1 MTKLQ
6 SFLEQTAD
14 RFAAAGIVSAQVDA
28 ELLLSFHLGLS
39 RGELLSKA
47 FMGEEV
53 ELDQKLEEIILRRV
67 QREPL
72 QHITGQAFFRGLKL
86 EVGPGVFIPRPETE
100 GVVQIGLDF
109 LAGTM
114 SKKVLDIGTG
124 SGAIAISIAKESD
137 AIVQAVEL
145 SAKAAEFT
153 SRNIASNQAAVE
165 LFVSDFRDLQ
175 LQFSSYDLV
184 ISNPPYIPQDAIP
197 IDPEVRDFDPELA
210 LYSGPDGLDAIRE
223 IIESALLLLR
233 PGGMLVLE
241 HADGQSDQI
250 CELLLGDWQ
259 QVRVHPDP
267 TGRLRSV
274 SAIR

>member
-6 SFLEQTAD
+6 SFLEQTED

-53 ELDQKLEEIILRRV
+53 ELGQKLEEMILRRV

-153 SRNIASNQAAVE
+153 ARNIASNQAAVE

-241 HADGQSDQI
+241 HAEGQSDQI

>member
-6 SFLEQTAD
+6 GLLEQTAS
-14 RFAAAGIVSAQVDA
+14 RFAAVGIVSSQVDA
-28 ELLLSFHLGLS
+28 ELILSFYLGIS

-47 FMGEEV
+47 FMGEV
-53 ELDQKLEEIILRRV
+53 ISADSGLEAMISRRE

-72 QHITGQAFFRGLKL
+72 QHITRQAFFRGLVL
-86 EVGPGVFIPRPETE
+86 EVGPGVFVPRPETE
-100 GVVQIGLDF
+100 AVVQIGLDF
-109 LAGTM
+109 LAATG

-124 SGAIAISIAKESD
+124 SGAIAIALATESD
-137 AIVQAVEL
+137 AVVQAVEL
-145 SAKAAEFT
+145 SPSAAEYA
-153 SRNIASNQAAVE
+153 SRNIALNRAAVE

-175 LQFSSYDLV
+175 LGFASYDLV

-197 IDPEVRDFDPELA
+197 IDPEVRNFDPQLA
-210 LYSGPDGLDAIRE
+210 LYSGVDGLDLIRE
-223 IIESALLLLR
+223 IIEGASLLLR

-259 QVRVHPDP
+259 QVKVHPDP

>member
-53 ELDQKLEEIILRRV
+53 ELGQKLEELILRRV

-109 LAGTM
+109 LAGTK
-114 SKKVLDIGTG
+114 SKKALDIGTG

-153 SRNIASNQAAVE
+153 ARNIASNQAAVE

-210 LYSGPDGLDAIRE
+210 LYSGADGLDAIRE

-241 HADGQSDQI
+241 HAEGQSDQI

>member
-6 SFLEQTAD
+6 GFLEQTAN
-14 RFAAAGIVSAQVDA
+14 RFAVAGIVSAQVDA
-28 ELLLSFHLGLS
+28 ELILAFHLGVS

-47 FMGEEV
+47 FIGD
-53 ELDQKLEEIILRRV
+53 ELAPDPELETMIARRE

-72 QHITGQAFFRGLKL
+72 QHITRQAFFRGLEL

-100 GVVQIGLDF
+100 AVVQIGLNF
-109 LAGTM
+109 LAG
-114 SKKVLDIGTG
+114 KEGQRVLDIGTG
-124 SGAIAISIAKESD
+124 SGAIAISIATES
-137 AIVQAVEL
+137 AALVQAIEI
-145 SAKAAEFT
+145 SPSAAEFT
-153 SRNIASNQAAVE
+153 ARNISSNRAEVE
-165 LFVSDFRDLQ
+165 LFVADFRGLQ
-175 LQFSSYDLV
+175 LEFSSYDLV
-184 ISNPPYIPQDAIP
+184 ISNPPYIPLGAVP
-197 IDPEVRDFDPELA
+197 VDPEVRDYDPDIA
-210 LYSGPDGLDAIRE
+210 LYSGEDGLDIIRE
-223 IIESALLLLR
+223 IIESALLLLK

-259 QVRVHPDP
+259 EVRVHPDP

>member
-53 ELDQKLEEIILRRV
+53 ELGQKLEEMILRRV

-109 LAGTM
+109 LAGTK
-114 SKKVLDIGTG
+114 SKKVLDVGTG

-241 HADGQSDQI
+241 HAEGQSDQI

-267 TGRLRSV
+267 TRRLRSV

>member
-53 ELDQKLEEIILRRV
+53 ELGQKLEEMILRRV

-72 QHITGQAFFRGLKL
+72 QHITGEAFFRGLKL

-124 SGAIAISIAKESD
+124 SGAIAISIAKETD

-145 SAKAAEFT
+145 STEAAEFT
-153 SRNIASNQAAVE
+153 TRNIASNQAAVE

-241 HADGQSDQI
+241 HAEGQSDQI

-259 QVRVHPDP
+259 EVRVHPDP

>member
-6 SFLEQTAD
+6 GLLEQTAS
-14 RFAAAGIVSAQVDA
+14 RFAAVGIVSSQVDA
-28 ELLLSFHLGLS
+28 ELILSFYLGIS

-47 FMGEEV
+47 FMGEV
-53 ELDQKLEEIILRRV
+53 ISADSGLEAMISRRE

-72 QHITGQAFFRGLKL
+72 QHITKQAFFRGLVL
-86 EVGPGVFIPRPETE
+86 EVGPGVFVPRPETE
-100 GVVQIGLDF
+100 AVVQIGLDF
-109 LAGTM
+109 LAATG

-124 SGAIAISIAKESD
+124 SGAIAIALATESD
-137 AIVQAVEL
+137 AVVQAVEL
-145 SAKAAEFT
+145 SPSAAEYA
-153 SRNIASNQAAVE
+153 SRNIALNRAAVE
-165 LFVSDFRDLQ
+165 LFVSDFQDLQ
-175 LQFSSYDLV
+175 LGFASYDLV

-197 IDPEVRDFDPELA
+197 IDPEVRNFDPQLA
-210 LYSGPDGLDAIRE
+210 LYSGVDGLDLIRE
-223 IIESALLLLR
+223 IIEGASLLLR

-259 QVRVHPDP
+259 QVKVHPDP

>member
-153 SRNIASNQAAVE
+153 ARNIASNQAAVE

-241 HADGQSDQI
+241 HAEGQSDQI

>member
-6 SFLEQTAD
+6 GLLEQTAS
-14 RFAAAGIVSAQVDA
+14 RFAAVGIVSSQVDA
-28 ELLLSFHLGLS
+28 ELILSFYLGIS

-47 FMGEEV
+47 FMGEV
-53 ELDQKLEEIILRRV
+53 ISADSGLEAMISRRE

-72 QHITGQAFFRGLKL
+72 QHITKQAFFRGLVL
-86 EVGPGVFIPRPETE
+86 EVGPGVFVPRPETE
-100 GVVQIGLDF
+100 AVVQIGLDF
-109 LAGTM
+109 LAATG

-124 SGAIAISIAKESD
+124 SGAIAIALATESD
-137 AIVQAVEL
+137 AVVQAVEL
-145 SAKAAEFT
+145 SPSAAEYA
-153 SRNIASNQAAVE
+153 SRNIALNRAAVE

-175 LQFSSYDLV
+175 LGFASYDLV

-197 IDPEVRDFDPELA
+197 IDPEVRNFDPELA
-210 LYSGPDGLDAIRE
+210 LYSGVDGLDLIRE
-223 IIESALLLLR
+223 IIEGASLLLR

-259 QVRVHPDP
+259 QVKVHPDP

>member
-1 MTKLQ
+1 MTRLQ
-6 SFLEQTAD
+6 SLLAQTAD
-14 RFAAAGIVSAQVDA
+14 RFTAAGIVSSQVDA
-28 ELLLSFHLGLS
+28 ELILCFHLGIS

-47 FMGEEV
+47 FIGAEIEPGP
-53 ELDQKLEEIILRRV
+53 ELEALISRRAS
-67 QREPL
+67 REPL
-72 QHITGQAFFRGLKL
+72 QHITRQAFFRGLKL

-100 GVVQIGLDF
+100 AVVQVGLDF
-109 LAGTM
+109 LAGAK

-124 SGAIAISIAKESD
+124 SGAIAISIATES
-137 AIVQAVEL
+137 AATVQAIEL
-145 SAKAAEFT
+145 SASAAEFAA
-153 SRNIASNQAAVE
+153 RNIASNQAAVE

-210 LYSGPDGLDAIRE
+210 LYSGADGLDAIRE
-223 IIESALLLLR
+223 IIESAFLLLR

-259 QVRVHPDP
+259 EVRVHPDP

>member
-1 MTKLQ
+1 MTRLQ

-14 RFAAAGIVSAQVDA
+14 RFAAAGIASAQVDA
-28 ELLLSFHLGLS
+28 ELLLSFHLGIS

-47 FMGEEV
+47 FMA
-53 ELDQKLEEIILRRV
+53 EEIEPDSALEDLISRRV

-72 QHITGQAFFRGLKL
+72 QHITRQAFFRGLKL

-100 GVVQIGLDF
+100 AVVQIGLDF
-109 LAGTM
+109 LAGKD
-114 SKKVLDIGTG
+114 SQRVLDIGTG
-124 SGAIAISIAKESD
+124 SGAIAISLAKESD
-137 AIVQAVEL
+137 AKVQAIEL
-145 SAKAAEFT
+145 SVAAAEFAA
-153 SRNIASNQAAVE
+153 RNIASNNAQVE

-175 LQFSSYDLV
+175 LEFASYDLV

-210 LYSGPDGLDAIRE
+210 LYSGADGLDAIRE

-250 CELLLGDWQ
+250 CELLLEDWHE
-259 QVRVHPDP
+259 VRVYPDL

>member
-53 ELDQKLEEIILRRV
+53 ELGQKLEEMILRRV

-109 LAGTM
+109 LAGTK
-114 SKKVLDIGTG
+114 SKKALDIGTG

-153 SRNIASNQAAVE
+153 ARNIASNQAAVE

-184 ISNPPYIPQDAIP
+184 ISNPPYIPEDAIP

-210 LYSGPDGLDAIRE
+210 LYSGADGLDAIRE

-241 HADGQSDQI
+241 HAEGQSDQI